1 MKFPGDRKSESGD
14 NIYGCVKQLFLVKK
28 KYRNLKL
35 MLSIGGYSLSG
46 NFTTPASTK
55 QGRKEFAASTV
66 KLYPTENMQPDD
78 MVQLL
83 AETRS
88 ALDAYSKKHAQNK
101 HFELTVASPAGSW
114 DQIARHQANI
124 YPSICDPNATQYDI
138 DSAIK
143 YYRSQGVAPEKLVLG
158 MPLYAR
164 RFNNTLGLGRAFTH
178 SGQTDAVPYKDL
190 PVSGN
195 NVYNLQQ
202 PVASYL
208 YNITS
213 GSLFSYDTPEIISM
227 KARYIMQERLGGA
240 CSGKQVVTERVPA
253 VWCAIQ

>member
-1 MKFPGDRKSESGD
+1 MKLHEMDPYLDFG
-14 NIYGCVKQLFLVKK
+14 
-28 KYRNLKL
+28 NL
-35 MLSIGGYSLSG
+35 MAYDYS
-46 NFTTPASTK
+46 
-55 QGRKEFAASTV
+55 
-66 KLYPTENMQPDD
+66 
-78 MVQLL
+78 
-83 AETRS
+83 
-88 ALDAYSKKHAQNK
+88 
-101 HFELTVASPAGSW
+101 GSW

-240 CSGKQVVTERVPA
+240 MFWEASGDRKGPGSLVRNTVNGFDGISSLVQSENMLNYPASKYKNVKQQFRQAQECDLNYLDNATLTTMDITNSPSSLFILFISSFV
-253 VWCAIQ
+253 